1 MSTKTSSQQYAG
13 AAPVP
18 DRLAAYIPSLAI
30 KLAVL
35 YQGQGDILPF
45 QQLAERLGVPLLQSL
60 NDSQESF
67 FLTWRDGCLKL
78 LDRRACSRQAR
89 GIHTIHGD
97 KELLKKGGMTVDVEP
112 RNGEQRSWP
121 APKDGALAQAL
132 GRKTKT
138 VVDATTGWAQDS
150 LHIFRM
156 GYELICI
163 ERSPVMAELLTDG
176 FKRLA
181 KEDWML
187 RLKLEPPRLLQGN
200 AIELLASLEIPP
212 DCIYLDPMFPPK
224 RKKSAL
230 AKKSMMVLRDLLGD
244 DQDKEQLFE
253 AAINAAAKRVV
264 VKSPDYAEP
273 LGGKPDQ
280 SFQGK
285 LLRYDVYLK
294 KAKG

>member
-1 MSTKTSSQQYAG
+1 MFTKNNYASGYAG
-13 AAPVP
+13 
-18 DRLAAYIPSLAI
+18 

-35 YQGQGDILPF
+35 YLGQGDSLPY
-45 QQLAERLGVPLLQSL
+45 QQLAERLGVPWYQSL
-60 NDSQESF
+60 DSDKQEEF
-67 FLTWRDGCLKL
+67 FLIWREGCLKL
-78 LDRRACSRQAR
+78 LDTVGATGRSPLQ
-89 GIHTIHGD
+89 
-97 KELLKKGGMTVDVEP
+97 KGGLTVEIEP

-138 VVDATTGWAQDS
+138 VVDATTGWGQDS

-156 GYELICI
+156 GYELLCM
-163 ERSPVMAELLTDG
+163 ERSPVMAELLADG
-176 FKRLA
+176 FARLA
-181 KEDWML
+181 QLDWMQ
-187 RLKLEPPRLLQGN
+187 RLNLEPPKLLEGN
-200 AIELLASLEIPP
+200 AIDLLAHLENQP

-244 DQDKEQLFE
+244 DLDKEQLFE
-253 AAINAAAKRVV
+253 VAFAVAGKRVV

-273 LGGKPDQ
+273 LGGKPSQ

-294 KAKG
+294 N